1 VQKWLLNAMIEYNSA
16 SFQNSQS
23 YPAVLHMPG
32 KILDKIIKWC
42 FESLPDEILVGID
55 VNNKLKVNQQVNEL
69 FRSMESRNDLFAGQD
84 FVIGEAEI
92 VNRGDSYSVHHL
104 PEDWTDGIFT
114 ESRGARGGRFT
125 HWLHTHPNAVAIPS
139 HQDADAAQSTH
150 GVDLILGVEFTPEG
164 PFGWYDNVEGVRRPL
179 GKNEQ
184 QERENR
190 EPPRSAAGWRR
201 KWWKKK
207 NQRQVLGIAPTG
219 HSIHGLELIAFH
231 KSGVGVNVVLVD
243 DEGMPYGWPFTK

>member
-1 VQKWLLNAMIEYNSA
+1 
-16 SFQNSQS
+16 
-23 YPAVLHMPG
+23 MPG